1 MRKIMK
7 SMKTVIETVMFR
19 LTNKMRSVMERFV
32 IRKNRNVL
40 GEIMEEYI
48 ENNDIQVM
56 NLDDLDDFDSPCED
70 VV

>member
-32 IRKNRNVL
+32 IRKKHNTL

>member
-32 IRKNRNVL
+32 IRKKHNTL

-56 NLDDLDDFDSPCED
+56 NLDDLDDFDSPM
-70 VV
+70 

>member
-32 IRKNRNVL
+32 IRKKHNAL

-48 ENNDIQVM
+48 ENNDIQVIS
-56 NLDDLDDFDSPCED
+56 LDDLDDFDSPCED

>member
-1 MRKIMK
+1 
-7 SMKTVIETVMFR
+7 MKTVVETVMFR
-19 LTNKMRSVMERFV
+19 VTNKMKSVVEEFV

-40 GEIMEEYI
+40 GEIMKDYI
-48 ENNDIQVM
+48 ASNDIQVI

>member
-1 MRKIMK
+1 
-7 SMKTVIETVMFR
+7 
-19 LTNKMRSVMERFV
+19 MERFV
-32 IRKNRNVL
+32 IRKKHNAL

>member
-1 MRKIMK
+1 
-7 SMKTVIETVMFR
+7 
-19 LTNKMRSVMERFV
+19 
-32 IRKNRNVL
+32 
-40 GEIMEEYI
+40 MEEYI